1 MDTNIDASKLE
12 SSVEASVHTLL
23 KNGWQAALMTI
34 LFAVILLVV
43 CLIVKAIVLK
53 ILDRALD
60 RFKQIEKSL
69 HTFIRSMVN
78 IILWFITLMI
88 VAESLGINA
97 SSLLALVSIFGL
109 AISLSVKDSLANLA
123 GGFTILSTR
132 PFKVGDYV
140 EIGSTGGTIRE
151 IGMVYTKLATLDNRI
166 ILMPNNVVVDAEV
179 TNYSAEDLRRVDL
192 VVTAAYDAPV
202 EQVKRTIAGVVD
214 RHELTLSD
222 PAPFIRLLRYGDS
235 ALEYAVRVWCAN
247 SDYWTVYHDLLE
259 QIKEAFDA
267 QRISIPYPQMEVT
280 VRKSFPEVKEHA

>member
-1 MDTNIDASKLE
+1 MDTNIDASQLE

-109 AISLSVKDSLANLA
+109 AVSLSVKDSLANLA

-179 TNYSAEDLRRVDL
+179 TNYSAEELRRVDL

-202 EQVKRTIAGVVD
+202 EQVKRTIAEVVD

-259 QIKEAFDA
+259 QIK
-267 QRISIPYPQMEVT
+267 
-280 VRKSFPEVKEHA
+280 

>member
-1 MDTNIDASKLE
+1 MDTNIDTGQLE
-12 SSVEASVHTLL
+12 SSVEAGVHTLM
-23 KNGWQAALMTI
+23 KNGWEGALKTI
-34 LFAVILLVV
+34 FFALILLVV

-69 HTFIRSMVN
+69 HTFIRSMMN

-109 AISLSVKDSLANLA
+109 AVSLSVKDSLANLA

-151 IGMVYTKLATLDNRI
+151 IGMVYTKLATL
-166 ILMPNNVVVDAEV
+166 
-179 TNYSAEDLRRVDL
+179 

-202 EQVKRTIAGVVD
+202 EQVKRTVAEVVE

>member
-1 MDTNIDASKLE
+1 MDTNIDTGQLE
-12 SSVEASVHTLL
+12 SSVEAGVHTLM
-23 KNGWQAALMTI
+23 KNGWEGALKTI
-34 LFAVILLVV
+34 LFAVILLVI
-43 CLIVKAIVLK
+43 CLVVKAIVLK
-53 ILDRALD
+53 ILDRGLD

-69 HTFIRSMVN
+69 HTFIRSMMN

-109 AISLSVKDSLANLA
+109 AVSLSVKDSLANLA

-166 ILMPNNVVVDAEV
+166 ILMPNNVVVDAE
-179 TNYSAEDLRRVDL
+179 DLRRVDL

-202 EQVKRTIAGVVD
+202 EQVKRTIAEVVD

-247 SDYWTVYHDLLE
+247 SDYWTIYHDLLE

>member
-1 MDTNIDASKLE
+1 MDTNIDTGQLE
-12 SSVEASVHTLL
+12 SSVEAGVHTLM
-23 KNGWQAALMTI
+23 KNGWEGALKTI
-34 LFAVILLVV
+34 FFALILLVV

-53 ILDRALD
+53 ILDRGLD

-69 HTFIRSMVN
+69 HTFIRSMMN

-109 AISLSVKDSLANLA
+109 AVSLSVKDSLANLA

-202 EQVKRTIAGVVD
+202 EQVKRTI
-214 RHELTLSD
+214 SD
-222 PAPFIRLLRYGDS
+222 PAPFIRLLHYGDS

>member
-1 MDTNIDASKLE
+1 MDTNIDTGQLE
-12 SSVEASVHTLL
+12 SSVEAGVHTLM
-23 KNGWQAALMTI
+23 KNGWEGALKTI
-34 LFAVILLVV
+34 LFAVILLVI
-43 CLIVKAIVLK
+43 CLVVKAIVLK
-53 ILDRALD
+53 ILDRGLD

-69 HTFIRSMVN
+69 HTFIRSMMN

-109 AISLSVKDSLANLA
+109 AVSLSVKDSLANLA

-202 EQVKRTIAGVVD
+202 EQVKRTIAEVVD

-247 SDYWTVYHDLLE
+247 SDYWTIYHDLLE
-259 QIKEAFDA
+259 QIN
-267 QRISIPYPQMEVT
+267 
-280 VRKSFPEVKEHA
+280 

>member
-1 MDTNIDASKLE
+1 
-12 SSVEASVHTLL
+12 
-23 KNGWQAALMTI
+23 
-34 LFAVILLVV
+34 
-43 CLIVKAIVLK
+43 
-53 ILDRALD
+53 
-60 RFKQIEKSL
+60 
-69 HTFIRSMVN
+69 
-78 IILWFITLMI
+78 MI

-123 GGFTILSTR
+123 GGFTILSTH

-166 ILMPNNVVVDAEV
+166 ILMPNNAVVDAEV

-192 VVTAAYDAPV
+192 VVTASYDAPV
-202 EQVKRTIAGVVD
+202 EQVKRTIAGVVE

-222 PAPFIRLLRYGDS
+222 PAPFIRLLNYGDS

-247 SDYWTVYHDLLE
+247 ADYWTVYHDLLE

-267 QRISIPYPQMEVT
+267 ERISIPYPQMEVA
-280 VRKSFPEVKEHA
+280 VKKS

>member
-1 MDTNIDASKLE
+1 MDTNIDTGQLE
-12 SSVEASVHTLL
+12 SSVEAGVHTLM
-23 KNGWQAALMTI
+23 KNGWEGALKTI
-34 LFAVILLVV
+34 FFALILLVV

-69 HTFIRSMVN
+69 HTFIRSMMN

-109 AISLSVKDSLANLA
+109 AVSLSVKDSLANLA

-179 TNYSAEDLRRVDL
+179 TNYSAEDLRRVDC
-192 VVTAAYDAPV
+192 
-202 EQVKRTIAGVVD
+202 
-214 RHELTLSD
+214 HELTLSD

-259 QIKEAFDA
+259 QIKEAFDE

-280 VRKSFPEVKEHA
+280 VRKS

>member
-1 MDTNIDASKLE
+1 M
-12 SSVEASVHTLL
+12 
-23 KNGWQAALMTI
+23 M
-34 LFAVILLVV
+34 
-43 CLIVKAIVLK
+43 
-53 ILDRALD
+53 
-60 RFKQIEKSL
+60 
-69 HTFIRSMVN
+69 N

-109 AISLSVKDSLANLA
+109 AVSLSVKDSLANLA

>member
-1 MDTNIDASKLE
+1 MDTNIDTGQLE
-12 SSVEASVHTLL
+12 SSVEAGVHTLM
-23 KNGWQAALMTI
+23 KNGWEGALKTI
-34 LFAVILLVV
+34 FFALILLVV

-69 HTFIRSMVN
+69 HTFIRSMMN

-109 AISLSVKDSLANLA
+109 AVSLSVKDSLANLA

-166 ILMPNNVVVDAEV
+166 ILMPNSVVAPGGPGGDGR
-179 TNYSAEDLRRVDL
+179 LRRAGGAGQADHRRGGGPPRADPQRPRAVHPP
-192 VVTAAYDAPV
+192 AALRG
-202 EQVKRTIAGVVD
+202 QCAGVCGAGLV
-214 RHELTLSD
+214 RQ
-222 PAPFIRLLRYGDS
+222 FRLLDGLPRS
-235 ALEYAVRVWCAN
+235 AGADQGGV
-247 SDYWTVYHDLLE
+247 
-259 QIKEAFDA
+259 
-267 QRISIPYPQMEVT
+267 
-280 VRKSFPEVKEHA
+280 